1 MAAES
6 AHGADEARSLENDVF
21 CGASGCPGALSG
33 QGRGTRSREGTGERR
48 EDRQVGVQRDPI
60 QTTNTKWQ
68 QRPLVLEPPEP
79 PLDRSEERRVGKEC
93 RSRWSPY

>member
-33 QGRGTRSREGTGERR
+33 QGRGTRLREGTGERR
-48 EDRQVGVQRDPI
+48 EDRQVDVQRDPI

-79 PLDRSEERRVGKEC
+79 PLDSGSMRALARAE
-93 RSRWSPY
+93 PP